1 MSTSVERVRIL
12 LADDHTLLRE
22 ALRDLLTA
30 EPDFHVVAEAGD
42 GDSAL
47 SLAAQTRPDVVLLD
61 VEMPGH
67 RPVQTVRQLAALNP
81 PPKVIILSMYD
92 DPGLVR
98 ELLQIGVYGY
108 LHKGVSRQDLVLAI
122 RGVSRNRQRL
132 TISVPWESATDDR
145 PGALSS
151 REQEVLSLVAS
162 ALSNRQIA
170 GRLAI
175 SEGTV
180 KRHMRNIFAKLG
192 AVSRLDAVNKAAATG
207 TASGAGHASGHGA
220 GHGSI
225 YGASHGAGRASGHA
239 SAHAS
244 GHPADLP
251 AAVGGAGRPS
261 PFGPPAGRRRGQP
274 GPYVLPVR
282 TASGQ

>member
-1 MSTSVERVRIL
+1 MSTSAERVRIL

-42 GDSAL
+42 GDAAL
-47 SLAAQTRPDVVLLD
+47 TLAAQTRPDVVLLD

-67 RPVQTVRQLAALNP
+67 QPLRSVRQLAALNP

-98 ELLQIGVYGY
+98 ELLKIGVYGY
-108 LHKGVSRQDLVLAI
+108 LHKGVSRADLVLAI

-132 TISVPWESATDDR
+132 TISVPWESAAEDR

-151 REQEVLSLVAS
+151 REQEVLRLVAS

-192 AVSRLDAVNKAAATG
+192 AVSRLDAVNKAAAA
-207 TASGAGHASGHGA
+207 TAHS
-220 GHGSI
+220 
-225 YGASHGAGRASGHA
+225 
-239 SAHAS
+239 SA
-244 GHPADLP
+244 PTADLP
-251 AAVGGAGRPS
+251 AAVGGP
-261 PFGPPAGRRRGQP
+261 GRRTAPGQP
-274 GPYVLPVR
+274 HPSHWRVQQSPYVLPVR

>member
-47 SLAAQTRPDVVLLD
+47 SLAAQSRPDVVLLD
-61 VEMPGH
+61 IEMPGH

-108 LHKGVSRQDLVLAI
+108 LHKGVSRADLVLAI

-132 TISVPWESATDDR
+132 TISVPWESAAEDR
-145 PGALSS
+145 PGTLSS

-192 AVSRLDAVNKAAATG
+192 AVSRLDAVNKAA
-207 TASGAGHASGHGA
+207 TAGPGHVSGHVSGHGA
-220 GHGSI
+220 GHVSG
-225 YGASHGAGRASGHA
+225 HGAGQGSGQ
-239 SAHAS
+239 
-244 GHPADLP
+244 PAGLP
-251 AAVGGAGRPS
+251 AAVGGPGRPS
-261 PFGPPAGRRRGQP
+261 PFGPPTGGRWRGQP

>member
-47 SLAAQTRPDVVLLD
+47 SLAAQSRPDVVLLD
-61 VEMPGH
+61 IEMPGH

-108 LHKGVSRQDLVLAI
+108 LHKGVSRADLVLAI

-132 TISVPWESATDDR
+132 TISVPWESAAEDR
-145 PGALSS
+145 PGTLSS

-192 AVSRLDAVNKAAATG
+192 AVSRLDAVNKAVAAG
-207 TASGAGHASGHGA
+207 PGHGSGHGA
-220 GHGSI
+220 GQRSGQP
-225 YGASHGAGRASGHA
+225 AG
-239 SAHAS
+239 
-244 GHPADLP
+244 LP
-251 AAVGGAGRPS
+251 AAVGGPGRPS
-261 PFGPPAGRRRGQP
+261 PFGPPTGGRWRGQP